1 MPLVL
6 CLSSQVARGHVGAS
20 MSEFVLQRLGVDVI
34 ALPTIILSSHAGH
47 AGVKG
52 FEVAESRIGEMLEA
66 IDARGWLDEA
76 DAFLSGY
83 MHTPGQ
89 AALAARWMKALKAR
103 RPHMIALVD
112 PIIGD
117 EPKGVYAK
125 DETARA
131 IRDRLTPLAD
141 VLTPNRF
148 ELGWLTG
155 APLRT
160 QADAALAARRLSRRL
175 VLVTSAPGENAD
187 ELANLLI
194 SPDEMW
200 RTTVPRR
207 PAAPHGAGDFMASA
221 FLGRILTGCAPAE
234 ALALATGAM
243 DALLTLSEG
252 ADELRLVAEQERWV
266 GAEPWLVEAVET
278 TS

>member
-20 MSEFVLQRLGVDVI
+20 MSEFVLQRLGVEVI
-34 ALPTIILSSHAGH
+34 ALPTVMLSSHAGH

-52 FEVAESRIGEMLEA
+52 FEVAESRIEEMLEA

-125 DETARA
+125 DEVAHA

-155 APLRT
+155 ASLQT
-160 QADAALAARRLSRRL
+160 QADAARAARRLSRRL
-175 VLVTSAPGENAD
+175 VLVTSAPGEKED

-194 SPDEMW
+194 SPDGIW
-200 RTTVPRR
+200 RTTAPRR
-207 PAAPHGAGDFMASA
+207 ASAPHGVGDFMAAA
-221 FLGRILTGCAPAE
+221 FLGRVLKGCAPAE
-234 ALALATGAM
+234 ALALAAGAM

-252 ADELRLVAEQERWV
+252 ADELRLVAEQDRWV
-266 GAEPWLVEAVET
+266 GAEPWPVDVVEAAA
-278 TS
+278 